1 MLELTE
7 VQEGIIVRCIQR
19 LDELLKFVK
28 LAAKL
33 MGNIEMESKIES
45 ASQCVRRDIVF
56 CASLYTIPEAVI
68 NETENTDDFDETLS
82 SNFL

>member
-1 MLELTE
+1 VLDFTE

-33 MGNIEMESKIES
+33 MGNSEMESKIES
-45 ASQCVRRDIVF
+45 ASECIRRDIVF
-56 CASLYTIPEAVI
+56 CASLYTLPD
-68 NETENTDDFDETLS
+68 TEVTDAENPDEIDETLS